1 MNRELIGWASSIVL
15 LATLA
20 AQTVKLY
27 RSDSTRGVSKW
38 LFVGEMAASGGFT
51 VYSSLL
57 HNHVYM
63 VANALGFVT
72 ALVGLVIYYQ
82 KRRYVTGH

>member
-1 MNRELIGWASSIVL
+1 ML

-27 RSDSTRGVSKW
+27 RSESTRGVSKW
-38 LFVGEMAASGGFT
+38 LFVGELAASGGFT

-72 ALVGLVIYYQ
+72 ALCGLFIYFQ
-82 KRRYVTGH
+82 KKRRNTLSHRSRSACA